1 MSEPLSIVWY
11 GRDLR
16 LADHE
21 ALTAAAG
28 RGAVLPV
35 FVLDPEEELGGAS
48 KWWLHQSLSQL
59 DKSLGKLGGRLI
71 LRRGDPRK
79 VIAALMGES
88 GADAVYWQRRY
99 EPAAA
104 AKQKQIKRELGEAA
118 VDFPGYLLREP
129 SEMLNK
135 QGGPYQVFTP
145 FWRTFRGLPAIGKP
159 LRVPRGIEWPRRWP
173 TSDKLSDL
181 KLMPAIKWYD
191 GLEEN
196 WSPGEIGAKKLL
208 SVFAEN
214 RLIGYA
220 RKRDLPEVDGT
231 SRLSP
236 HLHFGEISPRQIW
249 CEVNRHKF
257 AEPFLRQL
265 AWREFA
271 YHVLHHFPHTP
282 PPGMGKSL
290 KPQYDRFPW
299 RNDEKALRAWQRGC
313 TGYPI
318 VDAGMRQLWHTGWM
332 HNRVRMIVAS
342 FLVKDLLID
351 WRKGA
356 AWFMD
361 TLVDADL
368 ANNTMGWQWV
378 AGCGADAAPYFRI
391 FNPVLQ
397 GKKFDPEGKYV
408 RTWVKELRDAPQ
420 KYIHEPY
427 GEPIVDHAVAR
438 DRALAALHKIKR

>member
-1 MSEPLSIVWY
+1 MSEPLSIVWF

-21 ALTAAAG
+21 ALNVAAK

-35 FVLDPEEELGGAS
+35 FVLAPQEQLGGAS

-59 DKSLGKLGGRLI
+59 DKSLRNLGGRLI

-79 VIAALMGES
+79 VLAALMCES
-88 GADAVYWQRRY
+88 GADAVFWQRRY
-99 EPAAA
+99 EPDVA
-104 AKQKQIKRELGEAA
+104 AKQVRIKRELGDAA
-118 VDFPGYLLREP
+118 GDFAGYLLHEP
-129 SEMLNK
+129 QELLNK
-135 QGGPYQVFTP
+135 QGKPYQVFTP
-145 FWRTFRGLPAIGKP
+145 FWRAFREMPAIGKP
-159 LRVPRGIEWPRRWP
+159 LNVPRGIEWPKHWP
-173 TSDKLSDL
+173 KSDKLSDL
-181 KLMPAIKWYD
+181 NLMPAIQWYD
-191 GLEEN
+191 GLAEH

-220 RKRDLPEVDGT
+220 RGRDFPGVDGT

-236 HLHFGEISPRQIW
+236 HLHFGEISPRQVW
-249 CEVNRHKF
+249 CAVNRFKF

-271 YHVLHHFPHTP
+271 YHVLYHFPHTP
-282 PPGMGKSL
+282 APGKGRAL

-299 RNDEKALRAWQRGC
+299 RNDDKALRAWQRGR

-318 VDAGMRQLWHTGWM
+318 VDAGMRQLWRTGWM

-342 FLVKDLLID
+342 FMVKDLLID
-351 WRKGA
+351 WRVGA

-368 ANNTMGWQWV
+368 ANNTMGWQWA
-378 AGCGADAAPYFRI
+378 AGCGADAAPFFRI

-397 GKKFDPEGKYV
+397 GRKFDPEGKYV
-408 RTWVKELRDAPQ
+408 RQWVNELRGAAD
-420 KYIHEPY
+420 KTIHEPY
-427 GEPIVDHAVAR
+427 GEPIVDHAIAR
-438 DRALAALHKIKR
+438 DRALAALQKIKR